1 MTDEQHSPEEMETI
15 LTNLKT
21 LAESKRESCCS
32 SPPPCSASPVAQP
45 PRDVSE
51 LYHELLYAVERKF
64 PGESRHETAL
74 RYIRDTEE
82 RVCEAGSCK
91 KNKP

>member
-1 MTDEQHSPEEMETI
+1 MKKLFDVDQLSVMIDITGGGTPYCGCTG
-15 LTNLKT
+15 
-21 LAESKRESCCS
+21 
-32 SPPPCSASPVAQP
+32 SAPVSAQP

-51 LYHELLYAVERKF
+51 LYHELLYAVGRKF

-82 RVCEAGSCK
+82 RACEAGSCK
-91 KNKP
+91 QNSPIGPQ